1 MVQLTS
7 KNRCT
12 TKSITHNTANNKS
25 RAEQFSDRPLAVDP
39 NQAATLLSSTYS
51 SLEKDRA
58 TGHMGVPYVKA
69 GRRVI
74 YRLADL
80 DEWLKANQITPRKSI
95 SSDES
100 EVAAGGL

>member
-1 MVQLTS
+1 MVEPTS
-7 KNRCT
+7 KNRCD
-12 TKSITHNTANNKS
+12 TKSINHNTASIQS
-25 RAEQFSDRPLAVDP
+25 RADQPSIRPLAVDP

-80 DEWLKANQITPRKSI
+80 DEWLKANQITPRKST
-95 SSDES
+95 SSDVS
-100 EVAAGGL
+100 KVAAGGL

>member
-1 MVQLTS
+1 MVEVTS

-12 TKSITHNTANNKS
+12 RNSITQNTASIES
-25 RAEQFSDRPLAVDP
+25 RANETSIRPLAVDP

-80 DEWLKANQITPRKSI
+80 DEWLRANQITPKKSTL
-95 SSDES
+95 SDES
-100 EVAAGGL
+100 EVAEGGQ

>member
-1 MVQLTS
+1 MPHINSQ
-7 KNRCT
+7 CQ
-12 TKSITHNTANNKS
+12 TA
-25 RAEQFSDRPLAVDP
+25 PLAVDSET
-39 NQAATLLSSTYS
+39 AANLLNSTNS

-80 DEWLKANQITPRKSI
+80 DAWLRANRVVPNNQGV
-95 SSDES
+95 DH
-100 EVAAGGL
+100 V